1 MIKEIYK
8 INSKGIYED
17 VYLANLEE
25 NSCYNGE
32 EWIEIDF
39 DYVEVKPPHA
49 KVVKWD
55 GSKWIVI
62 EEYPTEPQQPL
73 PPSME
78 ERLEAAEQTIL
89 ELMEIIMMGGM

>member
-49 KVVKWD
+49 KVARWD

-62 EEYPTEPQQPL
+62 EEYPNEEAEPRQPTTL
-73 PPSME
+73 
-78 ERLEAAEQTIL
+78 ERLEAL
-89 ELMEIIMMGGM
+89 ELAMLELILGGMG

>member
-8 INSKGIYED
+8 INSDGIYED

-25 NSCYNGE
+25 NTYYNGE
-32 EWIEIDF
+32 KWLEIDF

-49 KVVKWD
+49 KVVRWD

-62 EEYPTEPQQPL
+62 EEYPIEPIEPQ
-73 PPSME
+73 PPTME
-78 ERLEAAEQTIL
+78 ERLKMAEDTIL
-89 ELMEIIMMGGM
+89 FLLENGGI

>member
-8 INSKGIYED
+8 INSDGIYED

-49 KVVKWD
+49 KVVRWD

-62 EEYPTEPQQPL
+62 EEYPIEPIEPQ
-73 PPSME
+73 PPTVE
-78 ERLEAAEQTIL
+78 ERLKMAEDTIL
-89 ELMEIIMMGGM
+89 FLLANGGI

>member
-8 INSKGIYED
+8 INSDGIYED

-39 DYVEVKPPHA
+39 DYVEAKPPHA
-49 KVVKWD
+49 KAIKWNGSEWVV
-55 GSKWIVI
+55 V
-62 EEYPTEPQQPL
+62 EEYPVEPIPPQP
-73 PPSME
+73 PTQE
-78 ERLEAAEQTIL
+78 ERIGALEMALL
-89 ELMEIIMMGGM
+89 ELL